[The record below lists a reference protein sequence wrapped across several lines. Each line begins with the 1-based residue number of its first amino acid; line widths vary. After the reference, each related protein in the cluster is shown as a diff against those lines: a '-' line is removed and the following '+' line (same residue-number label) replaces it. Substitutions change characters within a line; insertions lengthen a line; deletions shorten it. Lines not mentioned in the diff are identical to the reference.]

1 MWGESRGQG
10 LKGPAPGRRRG
21 EPPRFVSS
29 IRRYVRRDTRRVSSV
44 SSDATSDVTKPL
56 SNLGGFKAKQLF
68 NKFKLSTLPLAII
81 KVKTLTRLLSMEGVR
96 VRAGRPKA
104 GPSIV
109 NQVSWESNRR
119 IQRNPTFGTQSVL
132 TLSHDNDA
140 NAELSPQ
147 VQNSR
152 VPATDIA
159 HTNNGSHGSVNQI
172 CVRVR
177 HGGHGIRGI
186 EVEGHR

>member
-1 MWGESRGQG
+1 MG

-21 EPPRFVSS
+21 EPPRFVNSV
-29 IRRYVRRDTRRVSSV
+29 RRYVRRDTRRVSSV
-44 SSDATSDVTKPL
+44 SSDVTSDVTKPL

-152 VPATDIA
+152 P
-159 HTNNGSHGSVNQI
+159 HPPPHLE
-172 CVRVR
+172 
-177 HGGHGIRGI
+177 IRTA
-186 EVEGHR
+186 ERTRM